1 MINIQEI
8 KSASHTLFVTDNSS
22 FANTSALYS
31 YALTLHKKVSIHTTE
46 KIEQKLSFLPWF
58 DKSRMKAPSSAEF
71 IVEVESNTVALY
83 EFFKQESIKINKKM
97 ATALY
102 AGLIQEYDAFQSKEC
117 NGTIFAIASE
127 LVTLGA
133 EYKECSRY
141 MVNSLSL
148 ASFRLKSLLY
158 KSMQLKDEAKVAL
171 LLVSD
176 EDLKASG
183 AEIVDAYKT
192 MKEVLKMVN
201 VEEVRLLKK
210 DENNKILKIIKDN

>member
-1 MINIQEI
+1 
-8 KSASHTLFVTDNSS
+8 
-22 FANTSALYS
+22 
-31 YALTLHKKVSIHTTE
+31 
-46 KIEQKLSFLPWF
+46 
-58 DKSRMKAPSSAEF
+58 
-71 IVEVESNTVALY
+71 
-83 EFFKQESIKINKKM
+83 
-97 ATALY
+97 
-102 AGLIQEYDAFQSKEC
+102 
-117 NGTIFAIASE
+117 
-127 LVTLGA
+127 LGA

-171 LLVSD
+171 LLISD